1 MKNLYKFFEDNIFFK
16 RIFSI
21 RQSIAAYS
29 LASFLDIIIIL
40 IISKI
45 FSKITFY
52 DFSGNIYIYV
62 FSSIVLIIFRTVSV
76 FLLRKFSFS
85 RIFKKKLIFENICVA
100 KFIDSRTKRGNHNEK
115 DIKIFKEKLINSSNL
130 AAVNFDIPIFSI
142 VAELI
147 FSIGGIFILFKI
159 FGLNLLLLNLP
170 ILIILIIFSRFVS
183 RNLSRLGNRI
193 LDFTDMRI
201 NKIDNLSEIAIELS
215 ALNNSRNL
223 LDYFSK
229 VNKPYNLI
237 LSQQVIS
244 SNMMQIFTESG
255 AFLIILISLVCI
267 ITNISETSLANA
279 ATSLAVLSRMVPSFT
294 RSISFIT
301 QLQFGVPSVKRLSQI
316 YDY

>member
-1 MKNLYKFFEDNIFFK
+1 M
-16 RIFSI
+16 
-21 RQSIAAYS
+21 RQSIAAYCFAS
-29 LASFLDIIIIL
+29 LLDIFIIL

-45 FSKITFY
+45 FSEITSYKF
-52 DFSGNIYIYV
+52 DGNIYIYILST
-62 FSSIVLIIFRTVSV
+62 FILIIFRTASI

-85 RIFKKKLIFENICVA
+85 MIFKKKLSLEKIYVEN
-100 KFIDSRTKRGNHNEK
+100 FIDARIRRGNCNEE
-115 DIKIFKEKLINSSNL
+115 DLRVFKEKLINSSNL
-130 AAVNFDIPIFSI
+130 ATVNFDIPIFSL

-147 FSIGGIFILFKI
+147 FALGGIFILLNI
-159 FGLNLLLLNLP
+159 FGVKLLLLNLP
-170 ILIILIIFSRFVS
+170 IFVILIIFSRFVS
-183 RNLSRLGNRI
+183 RKLSSLGKRI
-193 LDFTDMRI
+193 LDLTDKRI
-201 NKIDNLSEIAIELS
+201 NTIDNLSEIAIEIS
-215 ALNNSRNL
+215 ALNYSKNL

-229 VNKPYNLI
+229 VNKPYNFI
-237 LSQQVIS
+237 LSNQVVT

-267 ITNISETSLANA
+267 ITNLSEASLANA

>member
-62 FSSIVLIIFRTVSV
+62 FSTLVLIIFRTVSV

-85 RIFKKKLIFENICVA
+85 RIFKKKLIFENICVE

-142 VAELI
+142 AAELI
-147 FSIGGIFILFKI
+147 FSIGGIFILLKI

-170 ILIILIIFSRFVS
+170 VLIILIIFSRFVS
-183 RNLSRLGNRI
+183 RNLSRLGTKV
-193 LDFTDMRI
+193 LDFTDIRI

>member
-1 MKNLYKFFEDNIFFK
+1 MNNLYKLFADNIYFK

-29 LASFLDIIIIL
+29 FASFLDIIIIL

-45 FSKITFY
+45 FSKITSY
-52 DFSGNIYIYV
+52 DFNGNIYQYIFY
-62 FSSIVLIIFRTVSV
+62 SLILIIFRTCSV

-85 RIFKKKLIFENICVA
+85 RIFKKKLIFEKIYVEN
-100 KFIDSRTKRGNHNEK
+100 FIDSRIKRGKQNEK
-115 DIKIFKEKLINSSNL
+115 DLRIFKEKLINSSNL

-147 FSIGGIFILFKI
+147 FSIGGIFILLRI

-170 ILIILIIFSRFVS
+170 VLIILIIFSRFVS
-183 RNLSRLGNRI
+183 RQLSSLGTKI
-193 LDFTDMRI
+193 LDFTDKRI
-201 NKIDNLSEIAIELS
+201 NTIDNLSEIAIELS
-215 ALNNSRNL
+215 ALKKSRKL

-267 ITNISETSLANA
+267 ITNLSETSLANA

-294 RSISFIT
+294 RSISFLT

>member
-45 FSKITFY
+45 FSKITSY
-52 DFSGNIYIYV
+52 DFNGNIYLYV
-62 FSSIVLIIFRTVSV
+62 FSSLVLIIFRTISV
-76 FLLRKFSFS
+76 FLLRKFSFG
-85 RIFKKKLIFENICVA
+85 RIFKKKLIFEKIFVEQ
-100 KFIDSRTKRGNHNEK
+100 FIESRIKRGNHNEK
-115 DIKIFKEKLINSSNL
+115 DIRIFKEKLINSSNL
-130 AAVNFDIPIFSI
+130 AAINFDIPIFSI

-147 FSIGGIFILFKI
+147 FSIGGIFILLRI

-170 ILIILIIFSRFVS
+170 VLVILIIFSRFVS
-183 RNLSRLGNRI
+183 RKLSSLGTKI
-193 LDFTDMRI
+193 LDFTDKRI
-201 NKIDNLSEIAIELS
+201 NTIDNLSEIAIELS
-215 ALNNSRNL
+215 ALKNASNL
-223 LDYFSK
+223 IDYFSK
-229 VNKPYNLI
+229 INKPYNLV

-255 AFLIILISLVCI
+255 AFLIILISLICI
-267 ITNISETSLANA
+267 IANLSETSLANT

>member
-1 MKNLYKFFEDNIFFK
+1 MNNLYKFFEDNIFFK

-40 IISKI
+40 IISKT
-45 FSKITFY
+45 FSKITSY
-52 DFSGNIYIYV
+52 DFNGNIYLYV
-62 FSSIVLIIFRTVSV
+62 FSSLVLIIFRTISV
-76 FLLRKFSFS
+76 FLLRKFAFS
-85 RIFKKKLIFENICVA
+85 RIFKKKLIFEKIYVEQ
-100 KFIDSRTKRGNHNEK
+100 FIENRIKRGNHNEK
-115 DIKIFKEKLINSSNL
+115 DIRIFKEKLINSSNL

-147 FSIGGIFILFKI
+147 FSIGGIFILLRI

-170 ILIILIIFSRFVS
+170 VLIILIIFSRFVS
-183 RNLSRLGNRI
+183 RKLSSLGNKI
-193 LDFTDMRI
+193 LDYTDKRI
-201 NKIDNLSEIAIELS
+201 NTIDNLSEIAIELS
-215 ALNNSRNL
+215 ALKNSSNL

-237 LSQQVIS
+237 LSQQIIS

-267 ITNISETSLANA
+267 VTNLSETSLANA

>member
-1 MKNLYKFFEDNIFFK
+1 MKNLYKFFEDNIFLK

-29 LASFLDIIIIL
+29 LASFLDIIIII

-52 DFSGNIYIYV
+52 DFSGNIYLYV
-62 FSSIVLIIFRTVSV
+62 FSSLVLIIFRTVSV

-85 RIFKKKLIFENICVA
+85 RIFKKKLIFEKICVE

-170 ILIILIIFSRFVS
+170 VLIILIIFSRFVS
-183 RNLSRLGNRI
+183 RNLSRLGTKI
-193 LDFTDMRI
+193 LDFTDIRI

-229 VNKPYNLI
+229 VNKPYNSI

>member
-1 MKNLYKFFEDNIFFK
+1 MQFLYKYIDDNIFLK

-21 RQSIAAYS
+21 RQSIAAYCF
-29 LASFLDIIIIL
+29 ASFLDIFIIL

-45 FSKITFY
+45 FSEITSYKF
-52 DFSGNIYIYV
+52 DGNIYIYILST
-62 FSSIVLIIFRTVSV
+62 FILIIFRTASI

-85 RIFKKKLIFENICVA
+85 MIFKKKLSLEKIYVEN
-100 KFIDSRTKRGNHNEK
+100 FIDARIRRGNCNEE
-115 DIKIFKEKLINSSNL
+115 DLRVFKEKLINSSNL
-130 AAVNFDIPIFSI
+130 ATVNFDIPIFSL

-147 FSIGGIFILFKI
+147 FALGGIFILLNI
-159 FGLNLLLLNLP
+159 FGVKLLLLNLP
-170 ILIILIIFSRFVS
+170 IFVILIIFSRFVS
-183 RNLSRLGNRI
+183 RKLSSLGKRI
-193 LDFTDMRI
+193 LDLTDKRI
-201 NKIDNLSEIAIELS
+201 NTIDNLSEIAIEIS
-215 ALNNSRNL
+215 ALNYSKNL

-229 VNKPYNLI
+229 VNKPYNFI
-237 LSQQVIS
+237 LSNQVVT

-267 ITNISETSLANA
+267 ITNLSETSLANT

-316 YDY
+316 YD